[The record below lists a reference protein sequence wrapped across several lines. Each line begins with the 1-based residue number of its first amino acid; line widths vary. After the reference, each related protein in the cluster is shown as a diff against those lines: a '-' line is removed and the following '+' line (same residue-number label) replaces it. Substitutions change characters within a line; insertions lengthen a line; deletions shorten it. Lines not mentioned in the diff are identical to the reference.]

1 MVNLGILTVDA
12 SASSDDDE
20 YDATEFTH
28 RSSTSGRSPFF
39 LHTKYVWDRPE
50 SDDEDEDCSTSM
62 GATQRRTLSGTAS
75 TSAPVPVAT
84 RAAATST
91 ATFTATFTATTP
103 EAPGR
108 RAKSTPSF

>member
-20 YDATEFTH
+20 YDPTEFTH

-62 GATQRRTLSGTAS
+62 GATQRRFLDSLRDSVDVSGWRARWLRLSMRLCAS
-75 TSAPVPVAT
+75 RS
-84 RAAATST
+84 
-91 ATFTATFTATTP
+91 
-103 EAPGR
+103 R
-108 RAKSTPSF
+108 RR